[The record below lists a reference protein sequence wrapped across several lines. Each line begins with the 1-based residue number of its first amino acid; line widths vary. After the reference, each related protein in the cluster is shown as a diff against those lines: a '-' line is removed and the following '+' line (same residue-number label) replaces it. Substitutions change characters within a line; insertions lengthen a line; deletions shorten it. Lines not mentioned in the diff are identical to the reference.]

1 MKRNLKIITLFAI
14 FLQFICFYTKV
25 DARGME
31 FKAKNAGDGG
41 IIFETYIGAFPE
53 TIASYKDGIHVK
65 NEDNFS
71 KSYNRH
77 NFYYLEDK
85 SYYIGNKVGET
96 RKFISPWGDDVLN
109 GYNDNTVRSW
119 SFLIHNK
126 EFTKYDDSG
135 NMYTYSTKSSNSDIP
150 STKVNKIDI
159 IGENS
164 NVNSIE
170 FKRLSEG
177 YQLIKPNNFSEPV
190 SVDSDKFPKSYIDEI
205 LKDKDKYITQNS
217 NGTSYCYIS
226 EPLTFN
232 YNEAT
237 KEKTWYSK
245 RDVKYKDTN
254 SNEIKT
260 INNANVGLKTAYD
273 IHNKDQKDFN
283 GSYLT
288 VFKGLKGYNGVNST
302 PLNSFINYYDN
313 KLILPNNIIGQKDK
327 VYVRHILKQNGKQDE
342 YLGNTEEILINS
354 NGDVSTITSRNN
366 LIENKARNDGYREGY
381 EIEAGNQLKV
391 SRLLTLVKDS
401 EYYKLT
407 KVSYASGTSYTD
419 AANNSKQS
427 KGNQDKIPNTVGV
440 TGSGQGKVHVITF
453 TYKVNVPEND
463 TPEGGIKTID
473 SKDNTQNCQ
482 MSYTPTKEYITPYLI
497 ANKLKFVNLKYK
509 YKIEGKNIKFEV
521 ENFKVDK
528 LISGNIMDNESYKD
542 DVGKIFGGNEDR
554 ETLLIGDKS
563 KTFNVINDIDKKIN
577 ELKELQKLPNYEQL
591 TNIAK
596 MKTSKENSTTKFL
609 VPENR
614 YNGLR
619 IPKLTANYQEY
630 DVVTNTPVKTKSIDV
645 NNILKVLVYNP
656 IKIGSVSVISKGVVD
671 HSTVEKNS
679 AVIQKNA
686 NFDLTI
692 DQVSGNP
699 YVGHTYSEYLDKYYL
714 IFDISIIKT
723 DETKYS
729 KLYKVNGENLEELHV
744 DVKGEIPRGTIIE
757 LEENQTKFSAKAGQT
772 NKSDTISQSTSQITL
787 IGSSNNMPGD
797 WLKTYVL
804 SIEKNNLLNS
814 EKIKNYISNET
825 NSTYQLDTD
834 TTGSYTNVKLNYC
847 DGNIDYK
854 NYKVHNRK
862 AYNDKNMYGDAYY
875 FAKTTTSV
883 TNIGRIYDFKVTD
896 CSDIDYKKVFRKTTG
911 NNVNSLTG
919 VEYFSGIKKF
929 SIFSNDVN
937 TLEDREDVKSV
948 SSSSKTILPLG
959 PYKNTD
965 TSYVNAPKMGY
976 RISFDLKTSGYYNY
990 TANAENSERKIQIT
1004 PSYYYISKDGKTYK
1018 SNIDLYYKNSDG
1030 KYVKFVGS
1038 DYTIYFKPKD
1048 GYRTKTN
1055 STTTPDNEF
1064 MSEQLEP
1071 LKIGSSKGFTLDYK
1085 MMNTSND
1092 NFIQSWYGEFKLP
1105 NSTIVTENGNVSK
1118 PLTDGYVGVKFNI
1131 ECIDTVS
1138 SKNEKTISYNT
1149 NNKNAD
1155 PNINTSQWD
1164 YEGYLGFSNPGSK
1177 ADNITLQLEK
1187 GIWTVYGS
1195 ETQAKTQATYNG
1207 IKGTVVLFDLDNRAA
1222 NDFD

>member
-41 IIFETYIGAFPE
+41 IIFETYIGAFSE

-77 NFYYLEDK
+77 NFYYLDGK
-85 SYYIGNKVGET
+85 RYYYKGDKVGET
-96 RKFISPWGDDVLN
+96 GKFISPWGDNVLN
-109 GYNDNTVRSW
+109 DYNDNTVRSW

-126 EFTKYDDSG
+126 EFTKYTSG
-135 NMYTYSTKSSNSDIP
+135 NMYTYSTKSCDSNIP
-150 STKVNKIDI
+150 STNANKIDI
-159 IGENS
+159 TGENS

-177 YQLIKPNNFSEPV
+177 YQLIKPNNFGEPV

-205 LKDKDKYITQNS
+205 LKDKDKYITQDS

-232 YNEAT
+232 YNGAT

-273 IHNKDQKDFN
+273 IHYKDQKDFN
-283 GSYLT
+283 RTYLT
-288 VFKGLKGYNGVNST
+288 LFRGLNGYTDGKDT

-313 KLILPNNIIGQKDK
+313 KLILPDNIIGQKDK
-327 VYVRHILKQNGKQDE
+327 VYVRHILKQNGKPEE

-419 AANNSKQS
+419 ADNKSKQS
-427 KGNQDKIPNTVGV
+427 KSSQNISDPVGV
-440 TGSGQGKVHVITF
+440 TGTGQGKVYVITF
-453 TYKVNVPEND
+453 TYNVNVPEND

-473 SKDNTQNCQ
+473 IKDNPQNCQ
-482 MSYTPTKEYITPYLI
+482 MSYTPTNENITPYLI

-542 DVGKIFGGNEDR
+542 DVGKIFGENEDR
-554 ETLLIGDKS
+554 DTLLIGKKS
-563 KTFNVINDIDKKIN
+563 KTFNVINDIDEKIN
-577 ELKELQKLPNYEQL
+577 ELKELQKLPSCEQL

-596 MKTSKENSTTKFL
+596 MKTLEENSTTKFF

-630 DVVTNTPVKTKSIDV
+630 DVLKNNKGKIESIDV
-645 NNILKVLVYNP
+645 NNTVKVLVYNP
-656 IKIGSVSVISKGVVD
+656 IKVGGISVKSKGVVD

-692 DQVSGNP
+692 DQVSGKP
-699 YVGHTYSEYLDKYYL
+699 YGIHTYSEYLDKYYL
-714 IFDISIIKT
+714 IFDISIIRT
-723 DETKYS
+723 NETKYS

-744 DVKGEIPRGTIIE
+744 DEKCEIPRGTIIE
-757 LEENQTKFSAKAGQT
+757 LNEGQTKFSAKAGQT
-772 NKSDTISQSTSQITL
+772 NTSDTISQSTSQITL

-797 WLKTYVL
+797 WLKSYVL
-804 SIEKNNLLNS
+804 RYEKNNLLNS
-814 EKIKNYISNET
+814 VMLKNYISNET
-825 NSTYQLDTD
+825 NSSYKLGTD
-834 TTGSYTNVKLNYC
+834 INGSSTDVKLDYC
-847 DGNIDYK
+847 DGNIVYTD
-854 NYKVHNRK
+854 YKVHDSS
-862 AYNDKNMYGDAYY
+862 AYYGKDMFGDAYY

-919 VEYFSGIKKF
+919 IEYFSGIKKF

-937 TLEDREDVKSV
+937 TLGDREDVKSV

-990 TANAENSERKIQIT
+990 TTDAKNSKREIKIT

-1018 SNIDLYYKNSDG
+1018 SNNIDLYYKNSDG

-1071 LKIGSSKGFTLDYK
+1071 LKIGSSEGFTLDYK

-1118 PLTDGYVGVKFNI
+1118 PLTDGYIGVRFNI
-1131 ECIDTVS
+1131 VCTDKDKDNKTVQ
-1138 SKNEKTISYNT
+1138 EISYNT

-1155 PNINTSQWD
+1155 PNTNTSQWD
-1164 YEGYLGFSNPGSK
+1164 YEGYLGFNSCGSEYK
-1177 ADNITLQLEK
+1177 ETDNLSIQLEK
-1187 GIWTVYGS
+1187 GTWKIQNDSMYSLVKS
-1195 ETQAKTQATYNG
+1195 
-1207 IKGTVVLFDLDNRAA
+1207 TVVLFDLDNRAA